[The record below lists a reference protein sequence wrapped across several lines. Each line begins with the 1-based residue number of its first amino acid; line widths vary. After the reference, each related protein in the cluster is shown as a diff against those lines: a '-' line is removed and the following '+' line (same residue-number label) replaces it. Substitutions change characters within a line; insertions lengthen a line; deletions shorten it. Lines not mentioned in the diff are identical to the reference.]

1 MMNTES
7 TTHTAPIDGVV
18 VKPLFVLEIERTTG
32 LVCEFAKDLG
42 WRTDWWVMAPTG
54 VPMFKVGGDGDM
66 IGSIS
71 QPDMYAIH
79 GIDAAERSRRRR
91 S

>member
-1 MMNTES
+1 MSTEPALS
-7 TTHTAPIDGVV
+7 IAPADDIVS
-18 VKPLFVLEIERTTG
+18 KPKFVIEVENTTG
-32 LVCEFAKDLG
+32 LKCKLAKDLG
-42 WRTDWWVMAPTG
+42 WKTDWWVMSPTG

-71 QPDMYAIH
+71 QPDMYVIH

-91 S
+91 RV